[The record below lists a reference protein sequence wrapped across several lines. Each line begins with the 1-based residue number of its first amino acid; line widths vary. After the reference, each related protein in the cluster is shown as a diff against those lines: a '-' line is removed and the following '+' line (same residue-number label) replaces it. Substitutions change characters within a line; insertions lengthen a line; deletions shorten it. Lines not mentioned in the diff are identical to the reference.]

1 MSKYTEAEK
10 RYFDETVRVLQRGGF
25 QVEQAPA
32 GPLKVGW
39 NDAPL
44 CEVAKI
50 GGITYRNE
58 DVATI
63 ERMAAKDKV
72 YGIVCTTAEYMRQME
87 QAPPLPVSDLKDRY
101 KVLADFN
108 GTVLA
113 GAYGKFGVEFATW
126 DWDYNRGGVTHGHYF
141 SENYNGAKQDFAI
154 RSGLIPEQ
162 RIFGD
167 EQLIEIYRCCADTLD
182 AGYDLTYDQEKR
194 IKGIQEQIEYSLPN
208 IMDRIREQDAHTME
222 PPAQDMTM

>member
-72 YGIVCTTAEYMRQME
+72 
-87 QAPPLPVSDLKDRY
+87 
-101 KVLADFN
+101 
-108 GTVLA
+108 
-113 GAYGKFGVEFATW
+113 
-126 DWDYNRGGVTHGHYF
+126 
-141 SENYNGAKQDFAI
+141 
-154 RSGLIPEQ
+154 
-162 RIFGD
+162 
-167 EQLIEIYRCCADTLD
+167 
-182 AGYDLTYDQEKR
+182 
-194 IKGIQEQIEYSLPN
+194 
-208 IMDRIREQDAHTME
+208 
-222 PPAQDMTM
+222 